1 MTVGTFNFFIWTDT
15 EFQCDSNSS
24 ICFAIYALVIAQF
37 AFYSQKAS
45 DENKNRP
52 ILSMYTPL

>member
-1 MTVGTFNFFIWTDT
+1 MTVGTFDFFICIDA
-15 EFQCDSNSS
+15 EFQCDSNGN

-37 AFYSQKAS
+37 AFYSRKAG
-45 DENKNRP
+45 DENKNRL